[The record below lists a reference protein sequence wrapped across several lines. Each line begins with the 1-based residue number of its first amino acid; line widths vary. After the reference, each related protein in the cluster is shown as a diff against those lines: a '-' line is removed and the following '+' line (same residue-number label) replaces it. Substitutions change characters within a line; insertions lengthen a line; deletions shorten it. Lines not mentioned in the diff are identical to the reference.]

1 MKQKDLIDK
10 DYDADQVEAIFQQ
23 AKAEFPYL
31 LRMRAEQILKWG
43 EDDAKSLYFL
53 LVVLGEE
60 FGETCKAVLQGVSNP
75 LRAHHVRK
83 EALQTAAVGVA
94 IAEQMTKFINNARGK
109 HGGN

>member
-1 MKQKDLIDK
+1 MKQKDFLDD
-10 DYDADQVEAIFQQ
+10 DYVASQIEALLEQT
-23 AKAEFPYL
+23 KAEFPYL
-31 LRMRAEQILKWG
+31 LRMRAEQVLKWG

-83 EALQTAAVGVA
+83 EALQTAAVGIA
-94 IAEQMTKFINNARGK
+94 IAEQMTKFINEAREI
-109 HGGN
+109 HDGN